1 MIFLQ
6 RDWHKRFGNASM
18 AIYNVISRENVQR
31 FLSKKN
37 LFNTNNF
44 SLRNLEYKNNH
55 INNFL
60 KQYFGLSQS
69 VLNGTKHSDRCF
81 RRNQSNAE

>member
-1 MIFLQ
+1 MQVWLFIMLYLVKMYKDFFQRRIFSTHG
-6 RDWHKRFGNASM
+6 DK
-18 AIYNVISRENVQR
+18 
-31 FLSKKN
+31 
-37 LFNTNNF
+37 NNF
-44 SLRNLEYKNNH
+44 SLRNLEYKNND